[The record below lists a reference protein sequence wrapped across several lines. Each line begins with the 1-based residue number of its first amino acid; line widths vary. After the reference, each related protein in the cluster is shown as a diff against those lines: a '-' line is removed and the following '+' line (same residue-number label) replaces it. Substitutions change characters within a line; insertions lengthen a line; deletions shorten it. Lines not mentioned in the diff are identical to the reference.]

1 MKQFMLELDAL
12 EKAIAVERDNQ
23 LRKMRQ
29 RLIKKKIETER
40 LKKEEQQEI
49 RVLAV
54 KKQIG
59 KYLLV
64 SIQNARKRAEE
75 SKNIKK
81 IAVQPTAPM
90 TNALARQKTIDNAI
104 NAKDKLRLLLQQ
116 WSERV
121 KDKDDDQQQIWE
133 KRTADFKLDS
143 PKSSMSK
150 MSKMVGLKSGVMP
163 LGQSPANNYT
173 MEELMRRIRRIEKL
187 TDNMSQGQF

>member
-121 KDKDDDQQQIWE
+121 KD
-133 KRTADFKLDS
+133 
-143 PKSSMSK
+143 
-150 MSKMVGLKSGVMP
+150 
-163 LGQSPANNYT
+163 
-173 MEELMRRIRRIEKL
+173 
-187 TDNMSQGQF
+187 

>member
-64 SIQNARKRAEE
+64 SIKNARKRAEE

-90 TNALARQKTIDNAI
+90 TNALAR
-104 NAKDKLRLLLQQ
+104 
-116 WSERV
+116 
-121 KDKDDDQQQIWE
+121 
-133 KRTADFKLDS
+133 
-143 PKSSMSK
+143 
-150 MSKMVGLKSGVMP
+150 
-163 LGQSPANNYT
+163 
-173 MEELMRRIRRIEKL
+173 
-187 TDNMSQGQF
+187 

>member
-81 IAVQPTAPM
+81 TAVQPTAPM
-90 TNALARQKTIDNAI
+90 TNALAR
-104 NAKDKLRLLLQQ
+104 
-116 WSERV
+116 
-121 KDKDDDQQQIWE
+121 
-133 KRTADFKLDS
+133 
-143 PKSSMSK
+143 
-150 MSKMVGLKSGVMP
+150 
-163 LGQSPANNYT
+163 
-173 MEELMRRIRRIEKL
+173 
-187 TDNMSQGQF
+187 

>member
-81 IAVQPTAPM
+81 IAVQQTAPM
-90 TNALARQKTIDNAI
+90 TNALAR
-104 NAKDKLRLLLQQ
+104 
-116 WSERV
+116 
-121 KDKDDDQQQIWE
+121 
-133 KRTADFKLDS
+133 
-143 PKSSMSK
+143 
-150 MSKMVGLKSGVMP
+150 
-163 LGQSPANNYT
+163 
-173 MEELMRRIRRIEKL
+173 
-187 TDNMSQGQF
+187 

>member
-40 LKKEEQQEI
+40 RKKEEQQEI

-90 TNALARQKTIDNAI
+90 TNALAR
-104 NAKDKLRLLLQQ
+104 
-116 WSERV
+116 
-121 KDKDDDQQQIWE
+121 
-133 KRTADFKLDS
+133 
-143 PKSSMSK
+143 
-150 MSKMVGLKSGVMP
+150 
-163 LGQSPANNYT
+163 
-173 MEELMRRIRRIEKL
+173 
-187 TDNMSQGQF
+187 